1 MNSCSASAAALK
13 TAQSQL
19 GMAINHTRQHVRPI
33 VHALHCTITDL
44 ALCTASAQHI
54 CYLQKSLTT
63 VPLYTYLILNP
74 SVTPNP
80 DKNTNSVLNQFAGG
94 PPRSRINIYARHQQL
109 SIDICSGR
117 APDLSS
123 KPADRRCCCQSTG
136 QTDGRTDTRPFH
148 DAYCILFGPSNNAT
162 LTATANTNRTTT

>member
-19 GMAINHTRQHVRPI
+19 GMAINHTRQHGRPI
-33 VHALHCTITDL
+33 EHALHCTITDL

-54 CYLQKSLTT
+54 CYLKKSLTT

-80 DKNTNSVLNQFAGG
+80 DNNTNSVLNQFAGG
-94 PPRSRINIYARHQQL
+94 PPRSRINIYARARAGPQQQTRRPPLLL
-109 SIDICSGR
+109 SIDR
-117 APDLSS
+117 T
-123 KPADRRCCCQSTG
+123 DRR
-136 QTDGRTDTRPFH
+136 TDGHSTV
-148 DAYCILFGPSNNAT
+148 S
-162 LTATANTNRTTT
+162 